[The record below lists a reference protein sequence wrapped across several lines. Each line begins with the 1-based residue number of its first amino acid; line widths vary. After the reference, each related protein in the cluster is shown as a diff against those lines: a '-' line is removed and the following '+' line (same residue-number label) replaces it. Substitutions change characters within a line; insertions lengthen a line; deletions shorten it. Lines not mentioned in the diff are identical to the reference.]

1 MARIV
6 SLGMQIPEDPPPV
19 GSIVRCPRCGAYV
32 EYEDGDPYLPGIFEI
47 SGPAKVGWLMRCPAC
62 EYSRVFI
69 KAGKL
74 TKK

>member
-1 MARIV
+1 MAKIV
-6 SLGMQIPEDPPPV
+6 AFGLQRPGGPPPI
-19 GSIVRCPRCGAYV
+19 GSLVKCPRCGAIV
-32 EYEDGDPYLPGIFEI
+32 EFEDGDPYLPGIFEI

-74 TKK
+74 VK